1 MKGGFVMQD
10 SMFTH
15 KFLSRHHWWIDS
27 GLVGLYYIAIKIK
40 DENPANNDIICQ
52 ADANGLIFQA
62 PSENALKEFLDS
74 CYCKLTDTYWNV
86 STKKQKEAKELVIYH
101 KDKDNFDTAP
111 KIKPTPIPSLFT
123 KPRSYRS
130 VGEEYAKLSSEMKK
144 RVNSFLEENRKTLW
158 GKNEILLYE
167 QPVCHPLI
175 TLFPSK
181 GKKTTCSICGQNEV
195 CSDVSQP
202 SFLLFASSNA
212 TLSFNSEGKKPDKI
226 CWECE
231 FLSKFAIESA
241 HYKSSS
247 ENLYILHLFTG
258 NVQKLINNH
267 KILGSQSS
275 IRQLDMENF
284 LSNIGVQKLENRILY
299 YARLP
304 YEILWAFFHDTY
316 DMLRTDIESRS
327 KTSDELMMLCVKPFI
342 ETQLQ
347 LILLMIS
354 SKGQTFIPK
363 EIIVYNETTYV
374 FRLLHSFREAFS
386 ADIKFLFKVFQ
397 DLYLPVKRDQF
408 FDINNYLSRNDILR
422 KALQKKSILREMER
436 FVFHKSLLQEFPYIG
451 NLVEFTKHYQMIIQ
465 EGCGMTKDQVEVA
478 VNLGKQIVI
487 SAKEAAKDVTD
498 SNFDRVKGDLFAL
511 RKARTVTDF
520 LEQLNRI
527 QFRYSITVSNQI
539 LGGILEDQN
548 VSFADFKS
556 YCLLAALNTYN
567 NYKRPKETK

>member
-1 MKGGFVMQD
+1 
-10 SMFTH
+10 
-15 KFLSRHHWWIDS
+15 R
-27 GLVGLYYIAIKIK
+27 
-40 DENPANNDIICQ
+40 
-52 ADANGLIFQA
+52 
-62 PSENALKEFLDS
+62 
-74 CYCKLTDTYWNV
+74 
-86 STKKQKEAKELVIYH
+86 
-101 KDKDNFDTAP
+101 
-111 KIKPTPIPSLFT
+111 
-123 KPRSYRS
+123 
-130 VGEEYAKLSSEMKK
+130 
-144 RVNSFLEENRKTLW
+144 
-158 GKNEILLYE
+158 LLYE
-167 QPVCHPLI
+167 QPVCHPKI
-175 TLFPSK
+175 ELFPVK
-181 GKKTTCSICGQNEV
+181 GKRNVCCICGQESI

-202 SFLLFASSNA
+202 SFLLFASSTA

-231 FLSKFAIESA
+231 FLSKFAIEAA
-241 HYKSSS
+241 HYKTSD
-247 ENLYILHLFTG
+247 ENLYILQLSTG
-258 NVQKLINNH
+258 NIQKLINNH

-275 IRQLDMENF
+275 VRQLDMENF
-284 LSNIGVQKLENRILY
+284 FSNIGVQKLENRILY

-342 ETQLQ
+342 ETPLQ
-347 LILLMIS
+347 LILMMIS

-363 EIIVYNETTYV
+363 EIIVYTEIAYV

-397 DLYLPVKRDQF
+397 DLYLPVKKDQ

-422 KALQKKSILREMER
+422 KVLQKKSILREMEQ

-451 NLVEFTKHYQMIIQ
+451 NLVDFTKHYQLIIQ

-527 QFRYSITVSNQI
+527 QFRYNITVSNQI
-539 LGGILEDQN
+539 LGGILEEQN

-567 NYKRPKETK
+567 NFKRPKDTK